1 MRKETTKPEPINH
14 IGRIQRAIVKDS
26 IKGGKDDID
35 QLCASLN
42 LDHCK
47 HRSDFKYTQ
56 KDIIPYLVKI
66 VRKKYKWHEKISSM
80 PSYSKWVKTYKLNTI
95 RNYRDI
101 ADKIKDGPSI
111 IPIKLTEAEKK
122 LLKEKEGK

>member
-1 MRKETTKPEPINH
+1 MPTQTQKEQPTNH
-14 IGRIQRAIVKDS
+14 IGRIQRAIVKDC
-26 IKGGKDDID
+26 ITGGTDDID

-56 KDIIPYLVKI
+56 KDILPFLIKI
-66 VRKKYKWHEKISSM
+66 VRKKHKWHEEISTM
-80 PSYSKWVKTYKLNTI
+80 PSYNKWVKTYKLNTI

-101 ADKIKDGPSI
+101 ADKIKDAPSI

-122 LLKEKEGK
+122 LLKEKESK